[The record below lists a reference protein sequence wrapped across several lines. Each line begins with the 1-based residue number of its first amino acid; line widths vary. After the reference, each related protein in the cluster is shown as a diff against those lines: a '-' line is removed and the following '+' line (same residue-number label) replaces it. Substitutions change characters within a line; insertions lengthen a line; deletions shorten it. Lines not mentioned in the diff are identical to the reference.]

1 MAAHI
6 EIKNTQLQ
14 RKRIWEYDFFPIRYD
29 VAPINIHKINCIIN
43 INKYKKSI
51 KS

>member
-29 VAPINIHKINCIIN
+29 VAPINIHKINIPTTN
-43 INKYKKSI
+43 NTS
-51 KS
+51 SR